1 MHAKEKEH
9 ASMRELSSNSEAL
22 RAQLPEIAADPVA
35 GQSASSASRVQ
46 IPTPFADDWHP
57 QFGSRLAVF
66 PRNLFYTVSRGE
78 KEAGTIYYWPDL
90 ATFVEDELT
99 IQMMYYRSTRS
110 AYSLQVIFHKTSQ
123 GWTTLKYRDYTLT
136 RWSQGETFTSAM
148 QNAIAWGVEPEEEL
162 SY

>member
-1 MHAKEKEH
+1 
-9 ASMRELSSNSEAL
+9 MRELSSNSEAL
-22 RAQLPEIAADPVA
+22 RAQLPEIAAHPLA
-35 GQSASSASRVQ
+35 GQSA
-46 IPTPFADDWHP
+46 
-57 QFGSRLAVF
+57 RLAVF